1 MFGLPSCCGGTPY
14 WSNLP
19 RGQFHSQLVS
29 SKLVNFSIIPDPKTL
44 ILWLSTSATSPILV
58 GQVWN
63 CQVTAWII
71 LSWFHLWKF
80 FFSLDTLIKRRM
92 SESPITRA
100 KACFLLLP
108 CLALSQKELG
118 VNAEESPVLYDGKAL
133 IVKTKKTHLEN
144 ATQTPT
150 EIRS

>member
-1 MFGLPSCCGGTPY
+1 
-14 WSNLP
+14 
-19 RGQFHSQLVS
+19 
-29 SKLVNFSIIPDPKTL
+29 
-44 ILWLSTSATSPILV
+44 
-58 GQVWN
+58 
-63 CQVTAWII
+63 
-71 LSWFHLWKF
+71 
-80 FFSLDTLIKRRM
+80 M